1 MSNHEENHYFFLTDS
16 LRGWYHGAVRTVL
29 LIIAGVLCAQADA
42 DASDIYRNT
51 TQEGVVVYS
60 DVPQD
65 PEAQTQRPVPPPSAR
80 KPGKHSY
87 RSIIVSKARK
97 YGLDASLIEAVIRV
111 ESDFN
116 PHAVSG
122 KGALGLMQLMP
133 STAEEMGVSD
143 PLNPEQNIE
152 GGSRYLRYLL
162 ERFEG
167 DLTLALAAYN
177 AGPTSVERYGS
188 VPPIRETADYIKK
201 IYKLYRVRRPAPRPE
216 RTVIYRLVLT
226 DGTVM
231 FTDARVDPS
240 SL

>member
-1 MSNHEENHYFFLTDS
+1 LP
-16 LRGWYHGAVRTVL
+16 A
-29 LIIAGVLCAQADA
+29 AAAAD
-42 DASDIYRNT
+42 DIYRNT
-51 TQEGVVVYS
+51 TPEGVIVYS

-65 PEAQTQRPVPPPSAR
+65 PEAQTSNPAPAPAAR
-80 KPGKHSY
+80 KTGRPSY

-116 PHAVSG
+116 PRAVSR

-133 STAEEMGVSD
+133 STAREMGVSD

-201 IYKLYRVRRPAPRPE
+201 IYKLYQVRRPAPRPE
-216 RTVIYRLVLT
+216 RTTIYRLVLT

-231 FTDARVDPS
+231 FTDSRVDPS
-240 SL
+240 TL